1 MRLASWISNVMRGSV
16 VVAATSWLV
25 ACGESSETA
34 KTPLAEVNY
43 AANAERWIDTEFQ
56 PSTLNRDQQ
65 LAEMAWF
72 TQAAAPFR
80 GMTINVVSETLTTH
94 QYESET
100 LAQAFFEVTGIR
112 VNHDL
117 VQEGDVIEKLQTQM
131 QSGENIFDAYV
142 NDSDLIGTHS
152 RYGYVVALSDFMA
165 AEGADVTSP
174 TLDLQDFIGL
184 SFTTGADGK
193 IYQLPDQQ
201 FANLYWFRHDWFSDP
216 ELKQSFEQRYGY
228 PLGVPVNWSAYEDIA
243 EFFSVHVGEIDGQKV
258 YGHMDY
264 GKKDPSLGWRFTDAW
279 LSMAGAGDKGIP
291 NGLPVDEWGIRVE
304 QCRPVGSSITR
315 GGAANAPAA
324 VYALQKYID
333 WLKAYAPEQAPG
345 MTFSEAGPVPAQGQI
360 AQQIFWYTTFTAD
373 MIKPDLP
380 VVNADGSPKWRMAPS
395 PHGPYWEEG
404 MKLGYQ
410 DTGSW
415 TLLSSTPLER
425 RKAAWLYAQFVTAKT
440 VSLKKTL
447 VGLTPFRDSDIRSQT
462 MTDMAPKLGGLVEFY
477 RSPARTAWTPTG
489 TNVPDYPKL
498 AQLWWANVANAVS
511 GQVSAQ
517 AAMDSLAA
525 QQDRVLERLQ
535 RHGALGECGPVLND
549 EQDAQYWLNQPGAP
563 KPALDNEKPQG
574 QTVDYE
580 TLLASW
586 VSADA
591 AADTQADPQVE

>member
-1 MRLASWISNVMRGSV
+1 MGERVLLNNSIRVGA
-16 VVAATSWLV
+16 VATLV
-25 ACGESSETA
+25 SALIACGQSAQGPGASSISEQTLAASAETWVDA
-34 KTPLAEVNY
+34 
-43 AANAERWIDTEFQ
+43 EFQ
-56 PSTLNRDQQ
+56 PSTLTRDAQ

-72 TQAAAPFR
+72 SQAAAPFR

-100 LAQAFFEVTGIR
+100 LAKAFFDITGIR

-117 VQEGDVIEKLQTQM
+117 IQEGDVIEKLQTQM

-165 AEGADVTSP
+165 GEGADVTSP
-174 TLDLQDFIGL
+174 TLDLDDFIGL
-184 SFTTGADGK
+184 SFTTASDGK

-216 ELKQSFEQRYGY
+216 ELKAQFQARYGY
-228 PLGVPVNWSAYEDIA
+228 ALGVPVNWSAYQDIA
-243 EFFSVHVGEIDGQKV
+243 EFFSVHVGEIDGQEV

-291 NGLPVDEWGIRVE
+291 NGLPVDEWGIRAE
-304 QCRPVGSSITR
+304 QCRPVGSSTTR
-315 GGAANAPAA
+315 GGATNAPAS

-373 MIKPDLP
+373 MIKRDLP
-380 VVNADGSPKWRMAPS
+380 VVNADGTPKWRMAPS

-410 DTGSW
+410 DTGAW

-440 VSLKKTL
+440 LSLKKTL
-447 VGLTPFRDSDIRSQT
+447 VGLTPFRDSDIRSQA
-462 MTDMAPKLGGLVEFY
+462 MSDMAPKLGGLVEFY
-477 RSPARTAWTPTG
+477 RSPARIAWTPTG

-511 GQVSAQ
+511 GQVTAQ
-517 AAMDSLAA
+517 AAMDSLAS

-535 RHGALGECGPVLND
+535 RHGALGECGPILN
-549 EQDAQYWLNQPGAP
+549 EERDAQYWLERPGAP
-563 KPALDNEKPQG
+563 KPALADEKPQG

-586 VSADA
+586 KATGDQKA
-591 AADTQADPQVE
+591 N